1 MLDNEALALEAHLGA
16 ELHRRSSE
24 LTRAWL
30 DRLLQRLEVHPKRI
44 FPSETLLNH
53 IPEILKAISDYLCSN
68 GDAVAAGAVR
78 EELAQ
83 LARLRREQGY
93 DVDELLAEFDILGE
107 ILYGA
112 LKEEARDFGRKVP
125 AEYAIEVAER
135 LFRALMAITT
145 ITASTFRE
153 EGFRDRRDRARLLG
167 GFGRDLAHELRNRLA
182 AADASLQVL
191 AHDLRGTREP
201 RESSAAVERS
211 ERALKALGV
220 ALHRIKGVADDVH
233 ALAIAQ
239 SSEESAQ
246 GRRLA
251 LRTLLEGTVE
261 ELAGLAEEKGVRL
274 EIQDVVPE
282 VQVDATRVELVLIN
296 LLGNAI
302 KYSDDQKA
310 DRWVRISIQRQE
322 PAHWRIGVADNG
334 VGIPESMQ
342 PLVFEQFVRAHPEV
356 ADGTGLG
363 LAIARAAIDQ
373 LHGEIWLQSEPG
385 AGSTFYFTVVDP
397 PAAREPSP
405 PATAGDPAG
414 PAAADIAGPGGR

>member
-30 DRLLQRLEVHPKRI
+30 DRLLQRLEVHPRRV

-53 IPEILKAISDYLCSN
+53 IPELLKAISDYLCSN
-68 GDAVAAGAVR
+68 GDLAAAGLVR
-78 EELAQ
+78 EELGQ

-93 DVDELLAEFDILGE
+93 DVDELLAEFEILGE
-107 ILYGA
+107 LLYGA
-112 LKEEARDFGRKVP
+112 LKEEARSFGRKVP

-135 LFRALMAITT
+135 LYRALMAITT

-191 AHDLRGTREP
+191 AHDLRGSRETSD
-201 RESSAAVERS
+201 SSAAVERS

-233 ALAIAQ
+233 ALAIVQ

-251 LRTLLEGTVE
+251 LRTLLEETVE

-274 EIQDVVPE
+274 EIQEVVPE

-373 LHGEIWLQSEPG
+373 LHGEIWLQSEAG
-385 AGSTFYFTVVDP
+385 EGSTFYFTVVDP
-397 PAAREPSP
+397 PTAREPSL
-405 PATAGDPAG
+405 PATGAG
-414 PAAADIAGPGGR
+414 PADRRD